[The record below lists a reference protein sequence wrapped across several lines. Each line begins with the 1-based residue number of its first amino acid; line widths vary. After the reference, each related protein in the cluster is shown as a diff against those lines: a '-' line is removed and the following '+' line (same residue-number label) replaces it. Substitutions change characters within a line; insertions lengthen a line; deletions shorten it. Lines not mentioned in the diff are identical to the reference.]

1 MYMHTRPPFV
11 LQGMVALPSFI
22 ILDFCVC
29 NFNLVQSDS
38 SSAELWLLV
47 DTHHDTRIGAEV
59 SAILTF
65 SMQSWPIEMV
75 WGMFAHSANT
85 LHHQLEGRFPIMHL
99 SILCPK
105 SSYICLAT
113 SDLAKIFN
121 RSWILGTGR
130 ADVGDVARFLLSNP
144 HLIRWGKVGASGGF
158 VTEYHPQ
165 GWGIGNHDSD
175 KSPPCPTCARPYGG

>member
-1 MYMHTRPPFV
+1 MRVSKCYIYKPLYIHISVRFAIHYNLQDMYMHTRPPFV

-29 NFNLVQSDS
+29 NFNLVWSDS

-65 SMQSWPIEMV
+65 MHENV

-85 LHHQLEGRFPIMHL
+85 LHHQLEGRFPI
-99 SILCPK
+99 S
-105 SSYICLAT
+105 
-113 SDLAKIFN
+113 
-121 RSWILGTGR
+121 TG
-130 ADVGDVARFLLSNP
+130 
-144 HLIRWGKVGASGGF
+144 
-158 VTEYHPQ
+158 
-165 GWGIGNHDSD
+165 GI
-175 KSPPCPTCARPYGG
+175 K

>member
-1 MYMHTRPPFV
+1 MGKRIISNYSVRFAIHYNLYMHTRPPFV

-29 NFNLVQSDS
+29 NFNLVRSDS

-65 SMQSWPIEMV
+65 SMQSWPIENV

-85 LHHQLEGRFPIMHL
+85 LHHQLEGRFPI
-99 SILCPK
+99 S
-105 SSYICLAT
+105 
-113 SDLAKIFN
+113 
-121 RSWILGTGR
+121 TG
-130 ADVGDVARFLLSNP
+130 
-144 HLIRWGKVGASGGF
+144 
-158 VTEYHPQ
+158 
-165 GWGIGNHDSD
+165 GI
-175 KSPPCPTCARPYGG
+175 K